1 MADTTAVSLPDSQE
15 VVASVFVSLLTSPG
29 LWWHL
34 ESYRELLLYALNTKL
49 KNVRKK
55 VVVVRQYTKYNCV
68 ESFRNKV

>member
-1 MADTTAVSLPDSQE
+1 MVDTTAVSLPDFQE

-34 ESYRELLLYALNTKL
+34 ESYHEFLLYALKTKL

-55 VVVVRQYTKYNCV
+55 GSGGEAIYKIQLCGKL
-68 ESFRNKV
+68 